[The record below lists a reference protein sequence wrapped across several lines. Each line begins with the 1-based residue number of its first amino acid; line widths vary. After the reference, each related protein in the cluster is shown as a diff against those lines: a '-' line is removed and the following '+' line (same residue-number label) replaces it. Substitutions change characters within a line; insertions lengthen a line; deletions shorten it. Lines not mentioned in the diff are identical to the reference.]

1 MASKGG
7 FAGLFGDVPRY
18 PWSQSLR
25 VFIATID
32 VRLHKQASAEL
43 SFNNK
48 ANNNRLKVPMP
59 VPLDEFTSERSLR
72 LTTSTLRSHYDDEL
86 SSMPT
91 PSPTETIMNRY
102 LRSYDDPFSAFNPRY
117 SDPSRNYRFVVMSR
131 YRNSRLL
138 WVWIL
143 SGSDT
148 IELDLR
154 LCLLDTP

>member
-1 MASKGG
+1 VS
-7 FAGLFGDVPRY
+7 
-18 PWSQSLR
+18 
-25 VFIATID
+25 IATID
-32 VRLHKQASAEL
+32 VRLHKQASVES
-43 SFNNK
+43 SFNNR
-48 ANNNRLKVPMP
+48 ANNNRFKVPMP
-59 VPLDEFTSERSLR
+59 V
-72 LTTSTLRSHYDDEL
+72 TLRSHYDDEL

-131 YRNSRLL
+131 YRDSRLL

-154 LCLLDTP
+154 LFLLDTP